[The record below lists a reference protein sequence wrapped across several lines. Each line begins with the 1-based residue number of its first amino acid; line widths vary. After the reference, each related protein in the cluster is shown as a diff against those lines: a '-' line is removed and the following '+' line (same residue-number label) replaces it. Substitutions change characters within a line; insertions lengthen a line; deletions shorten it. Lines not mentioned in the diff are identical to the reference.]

1 MFLKVKPPDMTD
13 WHNGSRVPQ
22 LGLSLH
28 TVLDGLMLCIF
39 TILKVSV
46 SVLYFS
52 DTNLKKKNIYFIHRC
67 RGKVYKFVRT
77 AARVNFAMA
86 LNKMLTD
93 ILADPS
99 AKEAWAKLFLCL
111 FLLESSK

>member
-52 DTNLKKKNIYFIHRC
+52 DTNLKKKTFTLFIDAAE
-67 RGKVYKFVRT
+67 KFISSYVQ
-77 AARVNFAMA
+77 
-86 LNKMLTD
+86 LHES
-93 ILADPS
+93 ILL
-99 AKEAWAKLFLCL
+99 WL
-111 FLLESSK
+111 